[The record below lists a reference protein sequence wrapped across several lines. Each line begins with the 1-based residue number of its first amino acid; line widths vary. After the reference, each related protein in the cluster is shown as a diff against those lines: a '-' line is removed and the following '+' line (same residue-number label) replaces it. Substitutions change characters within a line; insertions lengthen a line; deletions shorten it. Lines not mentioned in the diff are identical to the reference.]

1 MDKQTIMISH
11 ANAKRLSSSEKT
23 ARIMT
28 NFEKFSNM
36 SHPII
41 ATSALI
47 YANGPI
53 HIGHMLEAIQ
63 TDIWVRHQKMQGR
76 PCLYLCGS
84 DAHGTPIML
93 NAEKKSMTPDAMVA
107 HYHQEH
113 KQNLEQ
119 FLIDIDC
126 FHSTHSE
133 ENRLLSES
141 IFRAAQDRGDI
152 HIKEVIGAFDQSRQ
166 MFLPD
171 RFVKGTCPRCG
182 AEDQY
187 GDACE
192 VCGATYNTQDL
203 INPYSVLSGEP
214 PCEKASNH
222 YFFALDHY
230 TEFLSQ
236 WLRQGHV
243 QEQVANKLYE
253 WIEQGLNPWDISRD
267 APYFGFRIPESND
280 QYFYVWLDAP
290 IGYIASLEAYL
301 QSHPDSAFANAF
313 SPESSCEIRHFI
325 GKDIIAFHAVFWP
338 ALLKSA
344 NKKTPSNIHAHGFL
358 TVNGQKMSKSRG
370 TFITAKDYLDH
381 LNPEYLRYYFASKL
395 GNGID
400 DLDLNLDEFM
410 QKVNSDLVG
419 KVINIASR
427 CAGFIHKLNEGRLAK
442 TLDKTLTDALNQ
454 KVPAVLNHYQQLETH
469 KAVRLIMEMAD
480 QTNQFIDTHK
490 PWQMAKNTQLHEK
503 TVEVCTTGLNAF
515 RIIIG
520 LLKPILPHTATNAE
534 TFLACDSIKYG
545 HLTTPL
551 LDHVIQP
558 FKPLMQRINADT
570 LEQFAGIQDD

>member
-1 MDKQTIMISH
+1 
-11 ANAKRLSSSEKT
+11 
-23 ARIMT
+23 
-28 NFEKFSNM
+28 M
-36 SHPII
+36 SQPVI

-47 YANGPI
+47 YANGPM

-93 NAEKKSMTPDAMVA
+93 NAEKKGITPEDMVA
-107 HYHQEH
+107 HYHEDH
-113 KQNLEQ
+113 ERNLES

-133 ENRLLSES
+133 ENRTLSEAM
-141 IFRAAQDRGDI
+141 FKAASDNGDI
-152 HIKEVIGAFDQSRQ
+152 DMKEVIGAFDESRQ

-182 AEDQY
+182 AKDQY
-187 GDACE
+187 GDSCE
-192 VCGATYNTQDL
+192 VCGATYSTQDL
-203 INPYSVLSGEP
+203 IDPYSVLSGET

-222 YFFALDHY
+222 YFFALNHY
-230 TEFLSQ
+230 SDFLSQ
-236 WLRQGHV
+236 WLQQGHV
-243 QEQVANKLYE
+243 QDQVSNKLFE
-253 WIEQGLNPWDISRD
+253 WIDQGLNPWDISRD
-267 APYFGFRIPESND
+267 APYFGFPIPGSAD

-301 QSHPDSAFANAF
+301 KKHPNPAFSEAF
-313 SPESSCEIRHFI
+313 SPHANCDIMHFI

-344 NKKTPSNIHAHGFL
+344 GKKTPTKIHAHGFL
-358 TVNGQKMSKSRG
+358 TINGQKMSKSRG
-370 TFITAKDYLDH
+370 TFITAECYLQH
-381 LNPEYLRYYFASKL
+381 LKPEYLRYYFASKL

-400 DLDLNLDEFM
+400 DLDLNLDDFM

-427 CAGFIHKLNEGRLAK
+427 SAGFIHKLNQGQLAK
-442 TLDKTLTDALNQ
+442 DIDTTLIDSILQHIPTIKE
-454 KVPAVLNHYQQLETH
+454 HYQNLETH
-469 KAVRLIMEMAD
+469 KAVRMIMEIAD
-480 QTNQFIDTHK
+480 QTNQFIDSHK
-490 PWQMAKNTQLHEK
+490 PWQMAKDPLQHADTLK
-503 TVEVCTTGLNAF
+503 VCTTGLNAF

-520 LLKPILPHTATNAE
+520 LLKPILPETSHNAE
-534 TFLACDSIKYG
+534 LFLNCESIDYQNIQE
-545 HLTTPL
+545 L
-551 LDHVIQP
+551 LLNHTIQA
-558 FKPLMQRINADT
+558 FKPLMQRIDSAT
-570 LEQFAGIQDD
+570 LQQLVAPNES